1 MKTKNYLT
9 TAAETDEMRE
19 SSLNLVE
26 DLALILD
33 VTVEN
38 PEIRSVQLLANVTG
52 IPMKIGRW
60 LQQVALLNFLLQT

>member
-60 LQQVALLNFLLQT
+60 LQQLALLNFLLQS

>member
-19 SSLNLVE
+19 SLNLVE

-60 LQQVALLNFLLQT
+60 LQQVALLNFLLQS

>member
-9 TAAETDEMRE
+9 TAAEKDEMRE

-33 VTVEN
+33 VSVEN

-52 IPMKIGRW
+52 IPTKIGRW
-60 LQQVALLNFLLQT
+60 LQQVALLNFLLQS

>member
-9 TAAETDEMRE
+9 AAAETDEMRE

-38 PEIRSVQLLANVTG
+38 PEIRSVQLLANVR
-52 IPMKIGRW
+52 M
-60 LQQVALLNFLLQT
+60 ALLIVEIRS